1 MRNAITLMTGT
12 TVSQAIPIAIAPILT
27 RLYSPEDFGQ
37 LALFMTIVTLVAVI
51 ATGRYELAIMLPRS
65 EADADQLV
73 RLSIL
78 VTVSVSV
85 IMLIAVLLFGSSIAT
100 LLGAQELRPW
110 LLMVPISV
118 LLMGSYQTFN
128 YWLNRHRHYQ
138 TMARNRVLQSGT
150 TGAANIAMGVSSFG
164 ATGLILGSVLGQALA
179 TAMIA
184 RPFLAK
190 SNPHKGDVPTMAD
203 VAKTYIAYPKFLLP
217 SHLIGAGHA
226 SIAVFFITAIFG
238 SGATGYFSL
247 ASRLMG
253 LPTSLVSA
261 AIGDVFRQRATELYH
276 QNGEFR
282 DIWVKTFKH
291 VAGLGILP
299 FGLYAIVAPGLFE
312 IVFGEEWR
320 VAGEYARILTV
331 QFFFNYICAALDKS
345 ALIVG
350 ANRYIFFWNLS
361 RFLANVAG
369 SAVAFYLDFKIES
382 YLYLL
387 AAINIFFYAVSM
399 AVEYRF
405 SLGRRTA

>member
-1 MRNAITLMTGT
+1 
-12 TVSQAIPIAIAPILT
+12 
-27 RLYSPEDFGQ
+27 
-37 LALFMTIVTLVAVI
+37 
-51 ATGRYELAIMLPRS
+51 
-65 EADADQLV
+65 
-73 RLSIL
+73 
-78 VTVSVSV
+78 
-85 IMLIAVLLFGSSIAT
+85 
-100 LLGAQELRPW
+100 
-110 LLMVPISV
+110 
-118 LLMGSYQTFN
+118 
-128 YWLNRHRHYQ
+128 
-138 TMARNRVLQSGT
+138 MARNRVLQSGV
-150 TGAANIAMGVSSFG
+150 TGSANIAMGLGAFG

-190 SNPHKGDVPTMAD
+190 ARPRAPGTPTMAA
-203 VAKTYIAYPKFLLP
+203 VAKTYIAYPKLLLP

-226 SIAVFFITAIFG
+226 SIAVLFITAVF
-238 SGATGYFSL
+238 SSTATGYFSL

-291 VAGLGILP
+291 IAGLGILP
-299 FGLYAIVAPGLFE
+299 FALYAVLAPSLFE
-312 IVFGEEWR
+312 ILFGEEWR

-331 QFFFNYICAALDKS
+331 QFFFTYLCAALDKS

-350 ANRYIFFWNLS
+350 ANRYIFLWNLS
-361 RFLANVAG
+361 RFLANIVG
-369 SAVAFYLDFKIES
+369 SAVAYLFDFSIEH

-387 AAINIFFYAVSM
+387 ASINIFFYTVSM

-405 SLGRRTA
+405 SLGQWKSATSVPV